1 MSLVEKIEVVL
12 DNVRL
17 ATGSF
22 YIEDENDLVNTS
34 TNETK
39 KIDYSKVIFKEKIN
53 ENISSELN
61 ILVAVSL

>member
-1 MSLVEKIEVVL
+1 MCLVEKIEVVL